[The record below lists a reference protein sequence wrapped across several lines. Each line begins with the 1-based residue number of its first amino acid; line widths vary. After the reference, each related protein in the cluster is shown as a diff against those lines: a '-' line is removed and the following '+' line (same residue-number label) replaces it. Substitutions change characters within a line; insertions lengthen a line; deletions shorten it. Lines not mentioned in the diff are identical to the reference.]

1 MPWSNCNNLVHKLGQ
16 NLTFH
21 FRYYPIVIAADPVQA
36 KYLISENMKN
46 CTVLIGLKLTS
57 MGIAATF
64 TDILRAD
71 HIAAQW
77 VSSSGEK
84 SIHFITAGSLKYWN
98 NIVFH
103 RGNVFTD
110 RINDLVKRI
119 K

>member
-1 MPWSNCNNLVHKLGQ
+1 
-16 NLTFH
+16 
-21 FRYYPIVIAADPVQA
+21 
-36 KYLISENMKN
+36 
-46 CTVLIGLKLTS
+46 
-57 MGIAATF
+57 MGTAATF
-64 TDILRAD
+64 TDRLRAE

-84 SIHFITAGSLKYWN
+84 SIYLINEGNLKYWH

-103 RGNVFTD
+103 RGNIFAE

>member
-1 MPWSNCNNLVHKLGQ
+1 
-16 NLTFH
+16 
-21 FRYYPIVIAADPVQA
+21 
-36 KYLISENMKN
+36 
-46 CTVLIGLKLTS
+46 
-57 MGIAATF
+57 MGAAATF
-64 TDILRAD
+64 TDKLRAE

-84 SIHFITAGSLKYWN
+84 SIQFIASGEIKYFG
-98 NIVFH
+98 NIALH